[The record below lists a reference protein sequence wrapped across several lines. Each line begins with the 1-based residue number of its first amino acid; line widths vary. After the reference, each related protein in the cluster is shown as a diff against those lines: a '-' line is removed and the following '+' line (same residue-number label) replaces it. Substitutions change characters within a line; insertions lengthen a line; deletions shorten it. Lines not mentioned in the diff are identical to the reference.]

1 MSINYRRLFDKVEK
15 PGRYI
20 GKELNSVMK
29 NTDDID
35 VRYVFAFPDL
45 YEIGMSHLG
54 MHILY
59 GVLNNIDGVWC
70 ERVFSVA
77 TDMEERLRAN
87 NLPLFS
93 LESRTPLHE
102 FDFIGFT
109 LQYELSYTNILN
121 IMQLGKIP
129 LRSSDRDENHPI
141 VMMGGP
147 CAYNPEPLA
156 DFADMI
162 LLGEG
167 EEIMQEIMELYKK
180 HKKANYSKKEF
191 LLEAAKSI
199 EGVYVPAFYSVSYN
213 DDDNTIKTVSPLHDD
228 IPSKIKKRIIK
239 DMDSA
244 FYPEN
249 LLVPNIEIVHGR
261 IMLEIFRGCT
271 RGCRFCQAG
280 MIYRPIR
287 EKSIEKL
294 LELADKIFKATGY
307 EEMSLS
313 SLSSSDYS
321 KLGEL
326 LDELNEKHSSNMT
339 SISLPSLR
347 LDNFSVEMAEKVQ
360 KVKKSG
366 LTFAPEA
373 GTQRLR
379 DVINKGVTNEDL
391 METAHKAFSNG
402 WNRIKLYYMI
412 GLPTETYEDLDGII
426 KMGYDTLN
434 VHKTINNGKIHP
446 RTAITMS
453 SACFVPKPF
462 TPFQWM
468 AQDDIETLRDKQR
481 YLKDKFRTSKNIS
494 FNYHAPLTSSLEGV
508 FARGDRRLGAV
519 IEAAFNKGCKFDG
532 WDEFF
537 SYNKWTEAF
546 DECNID
552 MNFYSTRKRE
562 YDEILPWDHID
573 CGVSKEFLIR
583 ENEKALKAETSH
595 DCRNGCLACNINVDI
610 ARGLC

>member
-59 GVLNNIDGVWC
+59 GVLNSIDGVWC

-77 TDMEERLRAN
+77 TDMEESLRAN

-199 EGVYVPAFYSVSYN
+199 DGVYVPAFYSVSYN
-213 DDDNTIKTVSPLHDD
+213 DDNTIKTVSPLHAD
-228 IPSKIKKRIIK
+228 IPSKIKKRIVK

-412 GLPTETYEDLDGII
+412 GLPTETYEDLDGIV

-537 SYNKWTEAF
+537 SYNKWAEAF

>member
-59 GVLNNIDGVWC
+59 GVLNSIDGVWC

-77 TDMEERLRAN
+77 TDMEERLTAN

-199 EGVYVPAFYSVSYN
+199 DGVYVPAFYSVSYN
-213 DDDNTIKTVSPLHDD
+213 DDNTIKTVSPLHAD

-379 DVINKGVTNEDL
+379 DVINKGVTDEDL

-412 GLPTETYEDLDGII
+412 GLPTETYEDLDGIV

>member
-59 GVLNNIDGVWC
+59 GVLNSIDGVWC

-199 EGVYVPAFYSVSYN
+199 EGVYVPAFYTVSYN
-213 DDDNTIKTVSPLHDD
+213 DDNTIKTVSPLHDD

-412 GLPTETYEDLDGII
+412 GLPTETYEDLDGIV

-446 RTAITMS
+446 RTGITMS

-494 FNYHAPLTSSLEGV
+494 LNYHAPLTSSLEGV

>member
-59 GVLNNIDGVWC
+59 GVLNSIDGVWC

-129 LRSSDRDENHPI
+129 LRSSDRDENYPI

-213 DDDNTIKTVSPLHDD
+213 DDNTIKTVSPLHAD

-412 GLPTETYEDLDGII
+412 GLPTETYEDLDGIV

-434 VHKTINNGKIHP
+434 VHKNINNGKIHP

-453 SACFVPKPF
+453 SACFVPKSF

-537 SYNKWTEAF
+537 SYNKWTESF

>member
-35 VRYVFAFPDL
+35 IRYVFAFPDL

-59 GVLNNIDGVWC
+59 GVLNSIDGVWC

-77 TDMEERLRAN
+77 TDMEERLRTN

-129 LRSSDRDENHPI
+129 LRSSDRDENYPI

-213 DDDNTIKTVSPLHDD
+213 DDNTIKTVSPLHAD

-287 EKSIEKL
+287 EKNIEKL

-412 GLPTETYEDLDGII
+412 GLPTETYEDLDGIV

>member
-59 GVLNNIDGVWC
+59 GVLNSIDGVWC

-199 EGVYVPAFYSVSYN
+199 EGIYVPAFYTVSYN
-213 DDDNTIKTVSPLHDD
+213 DDNTIKTVSPLHDD

-326 LDELNEKHSSNMT
+326 LDELNDKHSSNMT

-412 GLPTETYEDLDGII
+412 GLPTETYEDLDGIV

-446 RTAITMS
+446 RTGITMS

>member
-59 GVLNNIDGVWC
+59 GVLNSIDGVWC

-199 EGVYVPAFYSVSYN
+199 DGVYVPAFYSVSYN
-213 DDDNTIKTVSPLHDD
+213 DDNTIKTVSPLHAD

-239 DMDSA
+239 DMDGA

-412 GLPTETYEDLDGII
+412 GLPTETYEDLDGIV

>member
-59 GVLNNIDGVWC
+59 GVLNSIDGVWC

-199 EGVYVPAFYSVSYN
+199 DGVYVPAFYSVSYN
-213 DDDNTIKTVSPLHDD
+213 DDNTIKTVSPLHAD

-412 GLPTETYEDLDGII
+412 GLPTETYEDLDGIV

-537 SYNKWTEAF
+537 SYNKWAEAF

>member
-59 GVLNNIDGVWC
+59 GVLNSIDGVWC

-213 DDDNTIKTVSPLHDD
+213 DDNTIKTVSPLHAD

-412 GLPTETYEDLDGII
+412 GLPTETYEDLDGIV

-552 MNFYSTRKRE
+552 MKFYSTRKRE

>member
-59 GVLNNIDGVWC
+59 GVLNSIDGVWC

-213 DDDNTIKTVSPLHDD
+213 DDNTIKTVSPLHDD

-412 GLPTETYEDLDGII
+412 GLPTETYEDLDGIV

>member
-35 VRYVFAFPDL
+35 VKYVFAFPDL

-59 GVLNNIDGVWC
+59 GVLNSIDGVWC

-93 LESRTPLHE
+93 LESRTPLNE

-213 DDDNTIKTVSPLHDD
+213 DDNTIKTVSPLHDD

>member
-59 GVLNNIDGVWC
+59 GVLNSIDGVWC

-199 EGVYVPAFYSVSYN
+199 DGVYVPAFYSVSYN
-213 DDDNTIKTVSPLHDD
+213 DDNTIKTVSPLHAD
-228 IPSKIKKRIIK
+228 IPPKIKKRIIK

-294 LELADKIFKATGY
+294 LELADKTFKATGY

-412 GLPTETYEDLDGII
+412 GLPTETYEDLDGIV

>member
-59 GVLNNIDGVWC
+59 GVLNSIDGVWC

-213 DDDNTIKTVSPLHDD
+213 DDNTIKTVSPLHAD

>member
-129 LRSSDRDENHPI
+129 LRSSDRDENYPI

-213 DDDNTIKTVSPLHDD
+213 DDNTIKTVSPLHAD

-412 GLPTETYEDLDGII
+412 GLPTETYEDLDGIV

>member
-59 GVLNNIDGVWC
+59 GVLNSIDGVWC

-213 DDDNTIKTVSPLHDD
+213 DDNTIKTVSPLHAD

-412 GLPTETYEDLDGII
+412 GLPTETYEDLDGIV

-446 RTAITMS
+446 RTGITMS

>member
-59 GVLNNIDGVWC
+59 GVLNSIDGVWC

-199 EGVYVPAFYSVSYN
+199 DGVYVPAFYSVSYN
-213 DDDNTIKTVSPLHDD
+213 DDNTIKTVSPLHAD

-239 DMDSA
+239 DMDGA

-412 GLPTETYEDLDGII
+412 GLPTETYEDLDGIV

-583 ENEKALKAETSH
+583 ENEKALKAKTSH

>member
-59 GVLNNIDGVWC
+59 GVLNSIDGVWC

-199 EGVYVPAFYSVSYN
+199 DGVYVPAFYSVSYN
-213 DDDNTIKTVSPLHDD
+213 DDNTIKSVNPLHDD

-412 GLPTETYEDLDGII
+412 GLPTETYEDLDGIV

>member
-59 GVLNNIDGVWC
+59 GVLNSIDGVWC

-199 EGVYVPAFYSVSYN
+199 DGVYVPAFYSVSYN
-213 DDDNTIKTVSPLHDD
+213 DDNTIKTVSPLHAD

-294 LELADKIFKATGY
+294 LELADKTFKATGY

-412 GLPTETYEDLDGII
+412 GLPTETYEDLDGIV

>member
-35 VRYVFAFPDL
+35 IRYVFAFPDL

-59 GVLNNIDGVWC
+59 GVLNSIDGVWC

-77 TDMEERLRAN
+77 TDMEERLRTN

-199 EGVYVPAFYSVSYN
+199 DGVYVPAFYSVSYN
-213 DDDNTIKTVSPLHDD
+213 DDNTIKTVSPLHAD

-412 GLPTETYEDLDGII
+412 GLPTETYEDLDGIV

>member
-59 GVLNNIDGVWC
+59 GVLNSIDGVWC

-199 EGVYVPAFYSVSYN
+199 DGVYVPAFYSVSYN
-213 DDDNTIKTVSPLHDD
+213 DDNTIKTVSPLHAD

-412 GLPTETYEDLDGII
+412 GLPTETYEDLDGIV

-462 TPFQWM
+462 TPFQWT

>member
-59 GVLNNIDGVWC
+59 GVLNSIDGVWC

-199 EGVYVPAFYSVSYN
+199 DGVYVPAFYTVSYN
-213 DDDNTIKTVSPLHDD
+213 DDNTIKTVSPLHDD

-412 GLPTETYEDLDGII
+412 GLPTETYEDLDGIV

>member
-59 GVLNNIDGVWC
+59 GVLNSIDGVWC

-199 EGVYVPAFYSVSYN
+199 DGVYVPAFYSVSYN
-213 DDDNTIKTVSPLHDD
+213 DDNTIKTVSPLHAD

-294 LELADKIFKATGY
+294 LELADKTFKATGY

-326 LDELNEKHSSNMT
+326 LDELNDKHSSNMT

-412 GLPTETYEDLDGII
+412 GLPTETYEDLDGIV

>member
-59 GVLNNIDGVWC
+59 GVLNSIDGVWC

-77 TDMEERLRAN
+77 TDMEERLRTN

-129 LRSSDRDENHPI
+129 LRSSDRDENYPI

-199 EGVYVPAFYSVSYN
+199 DGVYVPAFYSVSYN
-213 DDDNTIKTVSPLHDD
+213 DDNTIKTVSPLHAD

-326 LDELNEKHSSNMT
+326 LDELNDKHSSNMT

-412 GLPTETYEDLDGII
+412 GLPTETYEDLDGIV

>member
-59 GVLNNIDGVWC
+59 GVLNSIDGVWC

-129 LRSSDRDENHPI
+129 LRSSDRDENYPI

-213 DDDNTIKTVSPLHDD
+213 DDNTIKTVSPLHAD

-239 DMDSA
+239 DMDGA

-326 LDELNEKHSSNMT
+326 LDELNDKHSSNMT

-412 GLPTETYEDLDGII
+412 GLPTETYEDLDGIV

>member
-59 GVLNNIDGVWC
+59 GVLNSIDGVWC

-199 EGVYVPAFYSVSYN
+199 DGVYVPAFYSVSYN
-213 DDDNTIKTVSPLHDD
+213 DDNTIKTVSPLHDD

-326 LDELNEKHSSNMT
+326 LDELNDKHSSNMT

-412 GLPTETYEDLDGII
+412 GLPTETYEDLDGIV

-434 VHKTINNGKIHP
+434 VNKTINNGKIHP

>member
-35 VRYVFAFPDL
+35 IRYVFAFPDL

-59 GVLNNIDGVWC
+59 GVLNSIDGVWC

-77 TDMEERLRAN
+77 TDMEERLRTN

-199 EGVYVPAFYSVSYN
+199 EGVYVPAFYTVSYN
-213 DDDNTIKTVSPLHDD
+213 DDNTIKTVSPLHDD

-412 GLPTETYEDLDGII
+412 GLPTETYEDLDGIV

>member
-59 GVLNNIDGVWC
+59 GVLNSIDGVWC

-199 EGVYVPAFYSVSYN
+199 DGVYVPAFYSVSYN
-213 DDDNTIKTVSPLHDD
+213 DDNTIKTVSPLHAD

-412 GLPTETYEDLDGII
+412 GLPTETYEDLDGIV

-434 VHKTINNGKIHP
+434 VNKTINNGKIHP

>member
-59 GVLNNIDGVWC
+59 GVLNSIDGVWC

-129 LRSSDRDENHPI
+129 LRSSDRDENYPI

-213 DDDNTIKTVSPLHDD
+213 DDNTIKTVSPLHAD

-412 GLPTETYEDLDGII
+412 GLPTETYEDLDGIV

-434 VHKTINNGKIHP
+434 VHKNINNGKIHP

-453 SACFVPKPF
+453 SACFVPKSF

>member
-35 VRYVFAFPDL
+35 IRYVFAFPDL

-59 GVLNNIDGVWC
+59 GVLNSIDGVWC

-77 TDMEERLRAN
+77 TDMEERLRTN

-129 LRSSDRDENHPI
+129 LRSSDRDENYPI

-213 DDDNTIKTVSPLHDD
+213 DDNTIKTVSPLHAD

-326 LDELNEKHSSNMT
+326 LDELNDKHSSNMT

-412 GLPTETYEDLDGII
+412 GLPTETYEDLDGIV

>member
-59 GVLNNIDGVWC
+59 GVLNSIDGVWC

-213 DDDNTIKTVSPLHDD
+213 DDNTIKTVSPLHAD

-412 GLPTETYEDLDGII
+412 GLPTETYEDLDGIV

-537 SYNKWTEAF
+537 SYNKWAEAF

>member
-35 VRYVFAFPDL
+35 IRYVFAFPDL

-59 GVLNNIDGVWC
+59 GVLNSIDGVWC

-199 EGVYVPAFYSVSYN
+199 DGVYVPAFYTVSYN
-213 DDDNTIKTVSPLHDD
+213 DDNTIKTVSPLHDD

-412 GLPTETYEDLDGII
+412 GLPTETYEDLDGIV

>member
-59 GVLNNIDGVWC
+59 GVLNSIDGVWC

-199 EGVYVPAFYSVSYN
+199 DGVYVPAFYSVSYN
-213 DDDNTIKTVSPLHDD
+213 DDNTIKTVSPLHAD

-239 DMDSA
+239 DMDGA

-412 GLPTETYEDLDGII
+412 GLPTETYEDLDGIV

-552 MNFYSTRKRE
+552 MKFYSTRKRE

>member
-59 GVLNNIDGVWC
+59 GVLNSIDGVWC

-213 DDDNTIKTVSPLHDD
+213 DDNTIKSVNPLHDD

-412 GLPTETYEDLDGII
+412 GLPTETYEDLDGIV

>member
-59 GVLNNIDGVWC
+59 GVLNSIDGVWC

-213 DDDNTIKTVSPLHDD
+213 DDNTIKTVSPLHAD

-326 LDELNEKHSSNMT
+326 LDELNDKHSSNMT

-412 GLPTETYEDLDGII
+412 GLPTETYEDLDGIV

-537 SYNKWTEAF
+537 SYNKWAEAF

>member
-129 LRSSDRDENHPI
+129 LRSSDRDENYPI

-199 EGVYVPAFYSVSYN
+199 EGVYVPAFYTVSYN
-213 DDDNTIKTVSPLHDD
+213 DDNTIKTVSPLHAD

-402 WNRIKLYYMI
+402 WNRIKLYFMI
-412 GLPTETYEDLDGII
+412 GLPTETYEDLDGIV

>member
-59 GVLNNIDGVWC
+59 GVLNSIDGVWC

-199 EGVYVPAFYSVSYN
+199 DGVYVPAFYTVSYN
-213 DDDNTIKTVSPLHDD
+213 DDNTIKTVSPLHAD

-412 GLPTETYEDLDGII
+412 GLPTETYEDLDGIV

>member
-59 GVLNNIDGVWC
+59 GVLNSIDGVWC

-129 LRSSDRDENHPI
+129 LRSSDRDENYPI

-156 DFADMI
+156 DFVDMI

-213 DDDNTIKTVSPLHDD
+213 DDNTIKTVSPLHAD

-412 GLPTETYEDLDGII
+412 GLPTETYEDLDGIV

>member
-59 GVLNNIDGVWC
+59 GVLNSIDGVWC

-199 EGVYVPAFYSVSYN
+199 DGVYVPAFYSVSYN
-213 DDDNTIKTVSPLHDD
+213 DDNTIKTVSPLHAD

-239 DMDSA
+239 DMDGA

-412 GLPTETYEDLDGII
+412 GLPTETYEDLDGIV

-434 VHKTINNGKIHP
+434 VNKTINNGKIHP

>member
-59 GVLNNIDGVWC
+59 GVLNSIDGVWC

-199 EGVYVPAFYSVSYN
+199 DGVYVPAFYSVSYN
-213 DDDNTIKTVSPLHDD
+213 DDNTIKTVSPLHAD

-294 LELADKIFKATGY
+294 LELADKTFKATGY

-412 GLPTETYEDLDGII
+412 GLPTETYEDLDGIV

-537 SYNKWTEAF
+537 SYNKWAEAF